1 MRGRRDRGFSELVG
15 EEERRKIEARKP
27 GSRGT
32 LAWIGA
38 IGLMGWTI
46 ALPMVLGIALGRW
59 IDSRGSGPRLF
70 TIMFMIGGL
79 LIGCAMAWSWIWKR
93 LEIDS
98 RGGSGREI
106 GNKTGE
112 AGKAWKA
119 GPGDD
124 DDSGRRGT

>member
-1 MRGRRDRGFSELVG
+1 
-15 EEERRKIEARKP
+15 
-27 GSRGT
+27 
-32 LAWIGA
+32 
-38 IGLMGWTI
+38 
-46 ALPMVLGIALGRW
+46 
-59 IDSRGSGPRLF
+59 
-70 TIMFMIGGL
+70 MIGGL

-112 AGKAWKA
+112 AGNAV
-119 GPGDD
+119 PGHD